1 MEGAW
6 DTGGRRCSLGLFEA
20 GGVGTAVFGGVFP
33 PDTKTPC
40 GTGFARGLGDWMLV
54 VFCTRRGG
62 VGSSFSD
69 ESDSDESDESE
80 VASDEDSSSFSSRN

>member
-1 MEGAW
+1 
-6 DTGGRRCSLGLFEA
+6 
-20 GGVGTAVFGGVFP
+20 
-33 PDTKTPC
+33 
-40 GTGFARGLGDWMLV
+40 LGDWMLV